1 MLVGDVWHWDRV
13 GWVVASSAVEV
24 LEVASVVDAFVAA
37 GAFVAVDAFAV
48 VGASEVVDAF
58 VVVVVELEA
67 AFVELDPAGHIASV
81 ALDVGIAD
89 VVVVAGSVED

>member
-48 VGASEVVDAF
+48 AGASEVVDAF
-58 VVVVVELEA
+58 VVVVELEA